1 MHAEFPE
8 PCYSTYRKE
17 SLEDSVVSLRR
28 NPIVGNRV
36 NKGVFFYSVASDSCN
51 YVVEEAGKK
60 IMMTQVTSDCCDY
73 GLVAVDRITAKSY
86 WFSGKKRED
95 TFKEFT
101 RDEQILPDFAAP
113 SLFIALYRELVW
125 GESTDNDIESIG
137 QLRDAAQENFKSAYS
152 PYEQDNKWEK
162 EFAHWWRK
170 CLSSISQLKLE
181 TTYEK
186 TTEGTKVFGY
196 AFIGFNLTI
205 PRSDPP
211 PKGTARLVQWAL
223 LVRQDG
229 TVERLPA
236 KTIYS
241 AR

>member
-17 SLEDSVVSLRR
+17 NLEDFVVGLRR
-28 NPIVGNRV
+28 NPIVESRV
-36 NKGVFFYSVASDSCN
+36 NKGVFFYSVASDACN

-73 GLVAVDRITAKSY
+73 GLVAVDRVTAKSY
-86 WFSGKKRED
+86 WFSGEKRED
-95 TFKEFT
+95 IFKEFT
-101 RDEQILPDFAAP
+101 RDEQILPDFAVP
-113 SLFIALYRELVW
+113 SLFIALYRQLVW

-152 PYEQDNKWEK
+152 PYEKDNKWEK
-162 EFAHWWRK
+162 KFDRFWHQCR
-170 CLSSISQLKLE
+170 SNISQLKLE
-181 TTYEK
+181 TTYEN
-186 TTEGTKVFGY
+186 TAEGTKVLGY

-205 PRSDPP
+205 PRSDPT
-211 PKGTARLVQWAL
+211 PKGAARLVQWVL
-223 LVRQDG
+223 IVRPDG

-236 KTIYS
+236 KIIFS